1 VFRQGTGE
9 GFGAANDGEDGVWP
23 GATGHGLGVTSL
35 GVARHGM
42 GPAGRNNG
50 GIF

>member
-9 GFGAANDGEDGVWP
+9 GFGAASDDVWP

-35 GVARHGM
+35 GVARRGM